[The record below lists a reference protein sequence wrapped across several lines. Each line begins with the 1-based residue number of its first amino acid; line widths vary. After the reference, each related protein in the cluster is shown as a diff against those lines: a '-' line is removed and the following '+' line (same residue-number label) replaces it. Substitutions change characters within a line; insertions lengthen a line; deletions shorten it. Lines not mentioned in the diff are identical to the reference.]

1 MENSEF
7 LFVSGGS
14 QPGKVAGKGFLFL
27 FLLVTFRCSTPVSFW
42 KVNWH
47 WNHSLQKTGAAFK
60 IFAVLFGPTACECL
74 PTAGL
79 GFGWWS
85 TYSVSKSLTCWKESD
100 PHTLAD
106 WGQTQNYTNSFIR
119 SLLWVPS
126 FLWSRWYFLIPSIG
140 SRAKRNLALV
150 TLCTSATI
158 FCIQGQADR
167 EQREKNEGWFH
178 PLGNTAVLER

>member
-60 IFAVLFGPTACECL
+60 IFAVLFGPAVCECL

-85 TYSVSKSLTCWKESD
+85 TYSVSKSLTYWKESD

-119 SLLWVPS
+119 SLFWVPS
-126 FLWSRWYFLIPSIG
+126 FLWSRWYFDSFYWFSGQKKSGFSYPVYFCHHLLHPGPS
-140 SRAKRNLALV
+140 R
-150 TLCTSATI
+150 
-158 FCIQGQADR
+158 
-167 EQREKNEGWFH
+167 
-178 PLGNTAVLER
+178 